1 MKKIVVAF
9 DSFKGSLSSVEAAE
23 AFVAGAKVLCPEL
36 ECSIV
41 SISDGGEGMAEA
53 VVDSLG
59 GELVEALSHDPLG
72 REICASYGVVARG
85 DVAVIS
91 MASASGL
98 TLLSPDERNPLY
110 ATTFGTGE
118 LLLHAIDRGCKKIIV
133 GLGGSATNDG
143 GVGMLRALGYKF
155 FDAQRNELQ
164 ATIDILE
171 RVQTIV
177 VPENNP
183 LAGVELSV
191 AVDVDNPLCGERGA
205 SMVYGRQKGADD
217 AMIVRLDRAL
227 SHYAS
232 VVAQWRGEDL
242 SQIAGMGAA
251 GGMGFAFGAVLG
263 VAPQSGIELMLS
275 IAKFDD
281 IAKDATL
288 VVTGEGRIDRQTVMG
303 KAPAGVL
310 SHAQRL
316 GARCIAIGGCVAWC
330 DELRESGFDAIYA
343 ITPEDMP
350 LEVAMRSDMAIAN
363 MQAMAKQ
370 IILDYNLF

>member
-1 MKKIVVAF
+1 
-9 DSFKGSLSSVEAAE
+9 
-23 AFVAGAKVLCPEL
+23 
-36 ECSIV
+36 
-41 SISDGGEGMAEA
+41 
-53 VVDSLG
+53 
-59 GELVEALSHDPLG
+59 
-72 REICASYGVVARG
+72 
-85 DVAVIS
+85 
-91 MASASGL
+91 
-98 TLLSPDERNPLY
+98 
-110 ATTFGTGE
+110 
-118 LLLHAIDRGCKKIIV
+118 
-133 GLGGSATNDG
+133 
-143 GVGMLRALGYKF
+143 
-155 FDAQRNELQ
+155 
-164 ATIDILE
+164 
-171 RVQTIV
+171 
-177 VPENNP
+177 
-183 LAGVELSV
+183 
-191 AVDVDNPLCGERGA
+191 
-205 SMVYGRQKGADD
+205 
-217 AMIVRLDRAL
+217 
-227 SHYAS
+227 
-232 VVAQWRGEDL
+232 
-242 SQIAGMGAA
+242 MGAA

-310 SHAQRL
+310 SHAQKL